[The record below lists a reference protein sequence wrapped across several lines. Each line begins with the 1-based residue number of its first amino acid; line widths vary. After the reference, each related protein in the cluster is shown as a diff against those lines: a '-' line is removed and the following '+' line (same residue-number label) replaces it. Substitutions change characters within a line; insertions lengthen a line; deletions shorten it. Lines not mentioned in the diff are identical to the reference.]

1 MILGTGWIRHG
12 SQFRSQPE
20 RKNTQNE
27 KKKPTY
33 SFNIF
38 DIIYKQKRY
47 QDRLHVIFKGG
58 GYWIQSPLILYCN
71 YIIDIHGF

>member
-27 KKKPTY
+27 KKNPTY

-58 GYWIQSPLILYCN
+58 GILDPITINSILQVY
-71 YIIDIHGF
+71 Y

>member
-58 GYWIQSPLILYCN
+58 GGILDPITINSILQVY
-71 YIIDIHGF
+71 Y